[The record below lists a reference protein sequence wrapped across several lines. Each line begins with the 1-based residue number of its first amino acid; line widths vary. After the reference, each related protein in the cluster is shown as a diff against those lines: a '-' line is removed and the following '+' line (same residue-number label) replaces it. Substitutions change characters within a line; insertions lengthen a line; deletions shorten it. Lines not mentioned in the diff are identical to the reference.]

1 VTVRDPTATSPAT
14 KCRPRVVVVVV
25 ETFVIKLSTSAS
37 SAACIR
43 AFLRTQPSVQI
54 QSFRYSFEAT
64 A

>member
-14 KCRPRVVVVVV
+14 KCRPRVVVVV

>member
-1 VTVRDPTATSPAT
+1 MTVRDPTATSPAT
-14 KCRPRVVVVVV
+14 KCRPRVVVV

>member
-1 VTVRDPTATSPAT
+1 MTVRDPTATSPAT
-14 KCRPRVVVVVV
+14 KCRPRVVVV

-37 SAACIR
+37 CIR